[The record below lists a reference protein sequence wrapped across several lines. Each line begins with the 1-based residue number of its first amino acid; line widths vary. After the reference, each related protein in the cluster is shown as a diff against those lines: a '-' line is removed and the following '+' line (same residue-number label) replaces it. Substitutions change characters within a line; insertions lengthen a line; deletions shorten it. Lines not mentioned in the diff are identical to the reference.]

1 MRIRTTAAQAR
12 GPLPLAL
19 VTTAVALGVFAA
31 PTTASA
37 APGPFPGADTA
48 TGVAVGSGSSRPAV
62 GRHGARWRFD
72 ATATSLTDVAQVTGA
87 NKLWQAGISGR
98 GVGVALIDS
107 GVAPVAGLDS
117 GNVVNGPDLSL
128 DSQDP
133 GSTHLDTFGHG
144 THLAGIIAGNDP
156 ASGFRGIAPDA
167 KLTSVKVAA
176 SNGVVDVSQVIAS
189 IDWVVAHRDD
199 DPANPIRV
207 LNLAYGTD
215 GVQAYQVDPLT
226 HAVENAWRA
235 GIVVVVAA
243 GNGGS
248 AEPRLTNPARDPFV
262 LSVGSSDTAGTVR
275 TNDDQVSDFS
285 SRGDSTRR
293 VDLVAPGHSIVSLR
307 APGSGADIDFPSARV
322 GDSLFKGSGTSQSS
336 AVVTGAVALLLQQH
350 PELTPDAVKALLIQN
365 AVRLPQA
372 DTLGQGSGE
381 LQLGRTNR
389 LGQGRVTQTWPR
401 STGTGSL
408 EAARGS
414 AHVAD
419 EDGIDL
425 IGEQD
430 IFGAFNVA
438 RWAASSTSQT
448 AWNRGSWMGNDWTG
462 SGWTGSSWTSVT
474 WSSHTWS
481 GHTWSGHTWS
491 SHTWSGH
498 TWSSHTWSGHTW
510 SGESWS

>member
-1 MRIRTTAAQAR
+1 MRTRIKATRAR
-12 GPLPLAL
+12 GLFPLAL
-19 VTTAVALGVFAA
+19 LTTAVALGVFAA
-31 PTTASA
+31 PTIASA
-37 APGPFPGADTA
+37 APDSSRGTDDATSTGTA
-48 TGVAVGSGSSRPAV
+48 AGSGSSRSAV

-87 NKLWQAGISGR
+87 NKLWQAGISGS

-107 GVAPVAGLDS
+107 GVAPVGGLNS
-117 GNVVNGPDLSL
+117 GNVSNGPDLSL

-133 GSTHLDTFGHG
+133 ESTYRDAFGHG

-167 KLTSVKVAA
+167 RLTSVKVAA
-176 SNGVVDVSQVIAS
+176 ANGVVDVSQVIAA
-189 IDWVVAHRDD
+189 IDWVVENRND

-215 GVQAYQVDPLT
+215 GIQDYQVDPLT

-243 GNGGS
+243 GNGGA

-262 LSVGSSDTAGTVR
+262 LSIGSNDTAGTVR
-275 TNDDQVSDFS
+275 TTDDQVSDFS

-293 VDLVAPGHSIVSLR
+293 VDLVAPGRSIVSLR
-307 APGSGADIDFPSARV
+307 APGSGADTDFPSARV
-322 GDSLFKGSGTSQSS
+322 GDSLFKGSGTSQAS
-336 AVVTGAVALLLQQH
+336 AVVAGAVALLLQQS
-350 PELTPDAVKALLIQN
+350 PGLTPDAVKALLIQN

-372 DTLGQGSGE
+372 ETLGQGAGE
-381 LQLGRTNR
+381 LHLDRTNG
-389 LGQGRVTQTWPR
+389 LGQRRVTQTWPR

-414 AHVAD
+414 AHVT

-425 IGEQD
+425 VGEQD
-430 IFGAFNVA
+430 IFGPFNVA
-438 RWAASSTSQT
+438 SWAASSSNQT
-448 AWNRGSWMGNDWTG
+448 AWNRGSWMGRDWTG
-462 SGWTGSSWTSVT
+462 DGWTGASWTSVT

-498 TWSSHTWSGHTW
+498 TWSGHTW
-510 SGESWS
+510 SGDSWS